1 MYRIAVIQNEIEMQH
16 SGYVDSIPKFKKQ
29 NFDLQDHIFNRFS
42 SVNIRELFIE
52 GENFLLDYDCL
63 IIGTNATSD
72 GDLYSILCE
81 ENNQILLSKY
91 IKLGKGLLI
100 CSQKKFRS
108 IEDNDELYKPRET
121 FFLPDTYDYIVA
133 SRPRDESSADGFVRI
148 IDGEHNSIQ
157 KFLLNYPQVI
167 TNELISEHCQK
178 NDFQKHYYRDYIIPL
193 NSSSYFP
200 ILLDSDHGH
209 RNTLMVACPQE
220 NERIVISTMALDWAG
235 HYELLE
241 NILYYLVVGIP
252 SVAFINKGGRLSKE
266 FEFIISESKL
276 SKTSYISYRSLEEAT
291 NNGNKLNAFHTLY
304 VFSPDY
310 NEDEVSGFWDSFIK
324 PQDRYIKLIYY
335 KYINDELVLVNFSY
349 SSYIDAQK
357 KEVEIWLKSQFKE
370 GLWGNSFWKTY
381 DAIFA
386 LDNMGVSV
394 KSYLKSMFLQI
405 DKHYQNG
412 SYDGVLAPTC
422 GLMELEALVLKKEE
436 YLSEIPNINDLY
448 RETRRWLVQ
457 KYNGTSKYNQK
468 FIVRSFYNCGALDD
482 LHQTVDE
489 FKENLYQIALDGT
502 VTDKLE
508 IDLCLDVDVCS
519 VYLSS
524 VGDKREIRNRIHE
537 SLANILSKQMQNGR
551 WDNNLGKTARILVF
565 LLKHKKDPEFERSE
579 SDVKRSIDS
588 GIIALKN
595 SYQSSNWEENIVT
608 TANAITAIIATDANA
623 EYESKD
629 FLNQVNK
636 EAKLADSYNS
646 LLLALKTID
655 ELTISNGKK
664 SKELH
669 KLKKI
674 QEKLNKSQARLRL
687 SSAIASVSVM
697 LVISY
702 YIFLFL
708 KDVELFKSMIFES
721 FMWIPIAI
729 GILITWI
736 VEYVPKL
743 ITKDKDDSKS

>member
-1 MYRIAVIQNEIEMQH
+1 
-16 SGYVDSIPKFKKQ
+16 
-29 NFDLQDHIFNRFS
+29 
-42 SVNIRELFIE
+42 
-52 GENFLLDYDCL
+52 
-63 IIGTNATSD
+63 
-72 GDLYSILCE
+72 
-81 ENNQILLSKY
+81 
-91 IKLGKGLLI
+91 
-100 CSQKKFRS
+100 
-108 IEDNDELYKPRET
+108 
-121 FFLPDTYDYIVA
+121 
-133 SRPRDESSADGFVRI
+133 
-148 IDGEHNSIQ
+148 
-157 KFLLNYPQVI
+157 
-167 TNELISEHCQK
+167 
-178 NDFQKHYYRDYIIPL
+178 
-193 NSSSYFP
+193 
-200 ILLDSDHGH
+200 
-209 RNTLMVACPQE
+209 MVACPQK
-220 NERIVISTMALDWAG
+220 NEKIVISTMALDWAG

-252 SVAFINKGGRLSKE
+252 SVAFINKDGRLSNE

-276 SKTSYISYRSLEEAT
+276 SKTSYISYKSLEEAT
-291 NNGNKLNAFHTLY
+291 NSDNKLNSFHTLY
-304 VFSPDY
+304 VFSPEY
-310 NEDEVSGFWDSFIK
+310 MEDEVSSFWEDFIK
-324 PQDRYIKLIYY
+324 PQERYIKLIYY

-349 SSYIDAQK
+349 SSYIDSQK

-422 GLMELEALVLKKEE
+422 GLMELESLVLKKEE
-436 YLSEIPNINDLY
+436 YLSEIPNITDLY
-448 RETRRWLVQ
+448 KETRRWLVQ

-468 FIVRSFYNCGALDD
+468 FIIRSFFYCGILND

-502 VTDKLE
+502 VMDKLE
-508 IDLCLDVDVCS
+508 IDLCLDIDVCS

-524 VGDKREIRNRIHE
+524 VGEKREIRNRIHE
-537 SLANILSKQMQNGR
+537 SIVNILNKQMQNGR

-565 LLKHKKDPEFERSE
+565 LLKHKGDAEFERDE
-579 SDVKRSIDS
+579 EAVKKAIDS

-595 SYQSSNWEENIVT
+595 SYQASNWEENIVT
-608 TANAITAIIATDANA
+608 TANAITAIIAADANA

-655 ELTISNGKK
+655 ELTLLNGKN
-664 SKELH
+664 SKELC
-669 KLKKI
+669 KLRKV
-674 QEKLNKSQARLRL
+674 QEKLVKSQTRLRL
-687 SSAIASVSVM
+687 SSAIASVSLM

-708 KDVELFKSMIFES
+708 KDAELFKSMIFES

-729 GILITWI
+729 GILITWL
-736 VEYVPKL
+736 VEFIPK
-743 ITKDKDDSKS
+743 IMTKDKNDSKS